1 MTTVR
6 TAFQGAKSARNAN
19 AFCVPDTPDDSV
31 VLAGIKQWKH
41 LFLVITSKERA
52 WQDGGLREKVE
63 FGGKTGQQAPQRA
76 RLDPG

>member
-1 MTTVR
+1 V
-6 TAFQGAKSARNAN
+6 
-19 AFCVPDTPDDSV
+19 D
-31 VLAGIKQWKH
+31 LIGIKQWKH

-52 WQDGGLREKVE
+52 WQDGGLRENGE